1 MTNTEILE
9 MTNADITEQLEE
21 VIGGANVAPNLG
33 PVPWADKLIIGRWY
47 ESESDEKYI
56 FYLKAQLSDTKY
68 LFLKW
73 RPVGSKYSKRW
84 VGPYNH
90 TCDGFDMNEV
100 ERRGDFPEVQ

>member
-1 MTNTEILE
+1 MIILK
-9 MTNADITEQLEE
+9 NNCLKI
-21 VIGGANVAPNLG
+21 VSGGATLENLG

-47 ESESDEKYI
+47 ESEYDEKYI

-84 VGPYNH
+84 AGPYNQ
-90 TCDGFDMNEV
+90 TCDGFEMNEV
-100 ERRGDFPEVQ
+100 PYRSDFPTVP